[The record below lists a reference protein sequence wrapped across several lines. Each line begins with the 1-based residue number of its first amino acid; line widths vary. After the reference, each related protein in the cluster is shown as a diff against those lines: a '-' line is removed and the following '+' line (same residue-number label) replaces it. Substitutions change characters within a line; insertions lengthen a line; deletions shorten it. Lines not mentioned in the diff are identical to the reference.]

1 MRGSPFTAAG
11 TVDSW
16 SFFNDN
22 FVAPPQKQITP
33 MIVENVG
40 GSFVVTGIGATRTST
55 GTGAQ
60 DYSFDLVAGS
70 AEVGPGKFLA
80 WKDGSNGADNAGVAP
95 FDQNL
100 GQSVRWFGGGHTAFA
115 AGENLGAGQAF
126 PRTYSIRAT
135 SDAVPPPVLPFPVV
149 AGQAVI
155 DRALTDG
162 FHGSAVLQSPIPDG
176 SGDSDMLGKVTDW
189 KFFNNNPAAAGGLIT
204 PLLVENVA
212 GQFIVRGIGATQNVT
227 DTGEQVHDFDLAAG
241 TDVIDW
247 STGRFH
253 IAVRYGSTT
262 TTNPGVVDFDNG
274 ASLWTFIGGEFG
286 ADPIVLDSAI
296 AGPVIANL
304 ARDYSVQFTFAPVP
318 EPSSIAMVLCGIA
331 GVVAIGRRTRSR
343 RVSTGN

>member
-1 MRGSPFTAAG
+1 M
-11 TVDSW
+11 
-16 SFFNDN
+16 
-22 FVAPPQKQITP
+22 
-33 MIVENVG
+33 
-40 GSFVVTGIGATRTST
+40 
-55 GTGAQ
+55 
-60 DYSFDLVAGS
+60 
-70 AEVGPGKFLA
+70 
-80 WKDGSNGADNAGVAP
+80 
-95 FDQNL
+95 
-100 GQSVRWFGGGHTAFA
+100 
-115 AGENLGAGQAF
+115 
-126 PRTYSIRAT
+126 
-135 SDAVPPPVLPFPVV
+135 
-149 AGQAVI
+149 
-155 DRALTDG
+155 
-162 FHGSAVLQSPIPDG
+162 LQSPIPDG

-274 ASLWTFIGGEFG
+274 SNLWTFIGGEFG

-304 ARDYSVQFTFAPVP
+304 GRDYSVQFTFAPVP
-318 EPSSIAMVLCGIA
+318 EPSSIAMVLCGLA
-331 GVVAIGRRTRSR
+331 GFVAIGRKGRNR
-343 RVSTGN
+343 RASTGI